1 LPRRLKK
8 PGWLV
13 EFRKR
18 IRLIEIIER
27 AFEVDCDCEVVR
39 ALREVAGELG
49 EVFISSPPPVAEVGR
64 WPQRVRGRG
73 SR

>member
-18 IRLIEIIER
+18 IRLIEIIEK

-64 WPQRVRGRG
+64 WPKGARRRG